1 MMQPSDA
8 TDIAPPFEHWKIIQP
23 GEIIFA
29 DWTPITNNNNN
40 NLPFIRKTMRR
51 TIIIKREKGTGK
63 LYGKP

>member
-29 DWTPITNNNNN
+29 DWTPITKQQQQAARYDR
-40 NLPFIRKTMRR
+40 PTEWRSVDR
-51 TIIIKREKGTGK
+51 
-63 LYGKP
+63 P